1 MASYSTFEPWRWQ
14 RKRELGLKHALGDLS
29 QMYCGLYSSFEAVQ
43 TWEPDKTSEHTHHG
57 GIFNFDFSPEGSI
70 LVAACE
76 RQSILLFDPFNA
88 KLIGHKSRAHTDC
101 VNCVRFL
108 DSRVFATCSDDTTV
122 SLWDVRY
129 LRHEIRTL
137 RGHSNWVKNIEYD
150 ADHCLLLTSGF
161 DGSIYTWDI
170 NSYSVNEPNFKRVF
184 HTSGLMRSK
193 LTPDSSKI
201 VISTTEGYLIVIH
214 NLDLS
219 YLEQD
224 LRGFKPK
231 FYRFMQLEQ
240 IPRRNSTLYN
250 HVFERHRNRVEFI
263 SDFPGRDEACV
274 IASLQIHPQG
284 WCCLSRST
292 SSDENSEWT
301 CLHDIQEIKM
311 DTSVDEQDFEDF
323 DEEMLDYSP
332 QPSTSSGPVLG
343 RPIGSMSPIPT
354 RSPSPTSNSRSSS
367 PSWLIYVRVQS
378 PTPENSASDDDDNN
392 HHERDDYDD
401 DDDDNEGGGRGR
413 GDGSDSDFLPRGRVN
428 PSRPTRNRILYYRTP
443 RVDLSPSSFS
453 TSHQQRQSIPG
464 NNPVRGSNA
473 SSSQTDNRS
482 RNVTNGTTQ
491 DRSSTFTES
500 MQPTNSFLP
509 AQQQEMH
516 RSATTSNS
524 NRHETV
530 NSSSL
535 SSSSSRHHSSRGEV
549 SSMET
554 GRPEA
559 STSGSSSRMPAD
571 YTLIFRAGQQPHQQ
585 QKRMLAVCSGVKSC
599 PSHLYRIHKNQPRLL
614 YYSEEPNVGRGFIKE
629 LCFSSD
635 GRLICSPF
643 GFGTRLLAFNP
654 QCLELPDCVPQRP
667 LKMCEVACN
676 MAHTNVV
683 VTAKFAPNHCMY
695 VAGCLNGRVT
705 FHQPVL

>member
-1 MASYSTFEPWRWQ
+1 MASYSPFEPWRWQ

-101 VNCVRFL
+101 VNCV
-108 DSRVFATCSDDTTV
+108 
-122 SLWDVRY
+122 
-129 LRHEIRTL
+129 
-137 RGHSNWVKNIEYD
+137 
-150 ADHCLLLTSGF
+150 
-161 DGSIYTWDI
+161 
-170 NSYSVNEPNFKRVF
+170 SYSVNEPNFKRVF

-301 CLHDIQEIKM
+301 CLHDIQEMKM

-354 RSPSPTSNSRSSS
+354 PHKQT
-367 PSWLIYVRVQS
+367 VV
-378 PTPENSASDDDDNN
+378 T
-392 HHERDDYDD
+392 
-401 DDDDNEGGGRGR
+401 
-413 GDGSDSDFLPRGRVN
+413 V
-428 PSRPTRNRILYYRTP
+428 
-443 RVDLSPSSFS
+443 VD
-453 TSHQQRQSIPG
+453 
-464 NNPVRGSNA
+464 
-473 SSSQTDNRS
+473 
-482 RNVTNGTTQ
+482 
-491 DRSSTFTES
+491 
-500 MQPTNSFLP
+500 P
-509 AQQQEMH
+509 AE
-516 RSATTSNS
+516 
-524 NRHETV
+524 E
-530 NSSSL
+530 
-535 SSSSSRHHSSRGEV
+535 
-549 SSMET
+549 
-554 GRPEA
+554 
-559 STSGSSSRMPAD
+559 
-571 YTLIFRAGQQPHQQ
+571 IFRA
-585 QKRMLAVCSGVKSC
+585 V
-599 PSHLYRIHKNQPRLL
+599 
-614 YYSEEPNVGRGFIKE
+614 
-629 LCFSSD
+629 
-635 GRLICSPF
+635 
-643 GFGTRLLAFNP
+643 
-654 QCLELPDCVPQRP
+654 
-667 LKMCEVACN
+667 
-676 MAHTNVV
+676 TNI
-683 VTAKFAPNHCMY
+683 
-695 VAGCLNGRVT
+695 R
-705 FHQPVL
+705 

>member
-1 MASYSTFEPWRWQ
+1 M
-14 RKRELGLKHALGDLS
+14 
-29 QMYCGLYSSFEAVQ
+29 
-43 TWEPDKTSEHTHHG
+43 
-57 GIFNFDFSPEGSI
+57 

-88 KLIGHKSRAHTDC
+88 RLVGHKSKAHTDC

-122 SLWDVRY
+122 SLWDVRF

-150 ADHCLLLTSGF
+150 ADHSLLLTSGF

-184 HTSGLMRSK
+184 HTRGLMRSK
-193 LTPDSSKI
+193 LTPDSSKL

-219 YLEQD
+219 CLEQD

-231 FYRFMQLEQ
+231 FYRFMQLVQ
-240 IPRRNSTLYN
+240 TPRHSTTLYN

-284 WCCLSRST
+284 WCCLSRNT

-301 CLHDIQEIKM
+301 CLHDIQEMKT
-311 DTSVDEQDFEDF
+311 DLSENEDL
-323 DEEMLDYSP
+323 DDVEDEMLDYNP
-332 QPSTSSGPVLG
+332 QPSTSGEQVHR

-354 RSPSPTSNSRSSS
+354 RSRSPTSNSRSSS
-367 PSWLIYVRVQS
+367 PSWLIYVHVQS
-378 PTPENSASDDDDNN
+378 PTPENSASDDDDNL
-392 HHERDDYDD
+392 EPDDYDD
-401 DDDDNEGGGRGR
+401 D
-413 GDGSDSDFLPRGRVN
+413 SDPAEFVPRERA
-428 PSRPTRNRILYYRTP
+428 RPTRNRMVYYRTP
-443 RVDLSPSSFS
+443 RVDTSPTSNGQGSSNNGETTNDHSGSTSSATQPDQGWHPVVTPVQDLLSGINPSRVGSRRSTAVLGNGNYYSPSSETAPS
-453 TSHQQRQSIPG
+453 AASVGSPVAGASSG
-464 NNPVRGSNA
+464 NGGSN
-473 SSSQTDNRS
+473 SS
-482 RNVTNGTTQ
+482 
-491 DRSSTFTES
+491 
-500 MQPTNSFLP
+500 
-509 AQQQEMH
+509 
-516 RSATTSNS
+516 
-524 NRHETV
+524 
-530 NSSSL
+530 NSSS
-535 SSSSSRHHSSRGEV
+535 SGI
-549 SSMET
+549 
-554 GRPEA
+554 
-559 STSGSSSRMPAD
+559 GSSGEQGSSQSPVD
-571 YTLIFRAGQQPHQQ
+571 YTFIFRTGGQ
-585 QKRMLAVCSGVKSC
+585 QKRTLAVCSDIKPY
-599 PSHLYRIHKNQPRLL
+599 PSHLYKIHKNRPRLL

-629 LCFSSD
+629 LCFSPD

-654 QCLELPDCVPQRP
+654 HCLELPDCVPSRP
-667 LKMCEVACN
+667 LKMCEVTCT
-676 MAHTNVV
+676 MAHSNVV
-683 VTAKFAPNHCMY
+683 VTAKFSPTHCMY